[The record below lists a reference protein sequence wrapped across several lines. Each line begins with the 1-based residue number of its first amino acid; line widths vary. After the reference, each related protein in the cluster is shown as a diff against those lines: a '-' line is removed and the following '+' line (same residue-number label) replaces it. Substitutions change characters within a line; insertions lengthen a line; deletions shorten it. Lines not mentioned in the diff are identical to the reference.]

1 MRTDPFLFHNGRAAR
16 SVPELLQIIEE
27 SPQALFDEHVTKE
40 RNDFAAWLEMGLQEE
55 QLARKLRATTDR
67 IATISIL
74 REFLSPKTVAGN
86 SATAARLPNHFL
98 DAAHQ
103 KEFLWGLLVGLIL
116 GVILLRV
123 VVLLW

>member
-16 SVPELLQIIEE
+16 TVPELLQVIED
-27 SPQALFDEHVTKE
+27 SPLAIFEEHVTKE
-40 RNDFAAWLEMGLQEE
+40 RNDFASWLEVGLGETT
-55 QLARKLRATTDR
+55 LAKKLRATTDR
-67 IATISIL
+67 IATISAL
-74 REFLSPKTVAGN
+74 RDFLKPQTAAGS
-86 SATAARLPNHFL
+86 SATAARVPNHFL

-116 GVILLRV
+116 GVILMRV